1 MGLSPSLL
9 AGRRASCGELGWKA
23 LSSQP
28 SADLGVEEWG
38 KGPFLGEDLSVPTV
52 LNLPPIHTWVEEAL
66 GQTQA
71 ALEGPLGCVEVLG
84 ICEVHM
90 GTSYGGLGV
99 VDGPQECCVCRF
111 SMMGF
116 GGVGGVCLRSFLLGS
131 LVVCI
136 VGLMAGPGVK
146 GVLESK

>member
-90 GTSYGGLGV
+90 GPAMVVWGLLTAPRSAV
-99 VDGPQECCVCRF
+99 CVDSP
-111 SMMGF
+111 
-116 GGVGGVCLRSFLLGS
+116 
-131 LVVCI
+131 
-136 VGLMAGPGVK
+136 
-146 GVLESK
+146 